1 LQDEQDYLVHLVN
14 PVILSLNPNAP
25 HVPYFFLKYKICK
38 GIRELMRNKLA
49 RRITFSVSLLALI
62 ASFALSPNPNTSLA
76 SSHREAPLIVADP
89 LADNTDTYAFRSTEP
104 GRSGFVTLIAN
115 WIPFQEPSG
124 GPHFY
129 KFDDTVLYEIYVD
142 NTGDGLEDVTYQF
155 RFNTK
160 FTNPDSILG
169 MAAPNQALAGTGG
182 VEPLITSLNDPDYNE
197 PQTYS
202 VTRIDRRGKEVI
214 AKDLI
219 VPPNNIGE
227 RTTPNYENTLGQPA
241 VYSLPNGGKVFAG
254 QRDEGFYIDVGGVFD
269 TLKLKS
275 IAATDGIDSTAGFNV
290 STIAIEVPIQELT
303 RTGAVPAGPTSS
315 DAVIGVWATSD
326 RQKITVLR
334 SNPSEKTDDLTA
346 GPVQQVS
353 RLGSPLVNE
362 LIIPLKLKDSFNRS
376 TPEGDSQFAQFVT
389 NPQLAQ
395 LLSAVFGITVPAAPR
410 NDLVAIFA
418 TGIPVNPVTGPN
430 FTTFLSDGRPHEMLR
445 LNVAIGPSSSPS
457 RLGLLGGDLAG
468 FPNGRRVFDDVV
480 DIALRAVAGGT
491 PFTPA
496 TNISPNNTLG
506 DGVANNDV
514 PFLTRFPYLGTPQSG
529 NSTTGA
535 PHGHHTVNALPPL
548 P

>member
-1 LQDEQDYLVHLVN
+1 
-14 PVILSLNPNAP
+14 
-25 HVPYFFLKYKICK
+25 
-38 GIRELMRNKLA
+38 MRNKLA
-49 RRITFSVSLLALI
+49 RRFTFSLLFLGLVALL
-62 ASFALSPNPNTSLA
+62 ALSPNPNTSLA

-89 LADNTDTYAFRSTEP
+89 LADNTDTYAFRSTEA
-104 GRSGFVTLIAN
+104 GRSGFVTLIGN

-142 NTGDGLEDVTYQF
+142 NTGDGVEDVTYQF
-155 RFNTK
+155 RFKTRFING
-160 FTNPDSILG
+160 DSILG

-182 VEPLITSLNDPDYNE
+182 VEPLITSLDDPDYNE

-202 VTRIDRRGKEVI
+202 VTRIDRHGKAVVL

-275 IAATDGIDSTAGFNV
+275 IGATDGVDSTAGFNV

-303 RTGAVPAGPTSS
+303 RSGAVPAGPTAS
-315 DAVIGVWATSD
+315 DAVIGVWSVSS
-326 RQKITVLR
+326 RQKVSVLR
-334 SNPSEKTDDLTA
+334 SSAFDKSDDLTA
-346 GPVQQVS
+346 GPFQQVS

-362 LIIPLKLKDSFNRS
+362 LVIPLKLKDSFNRS
-376 TPEGDSQFAQFVT
+376 TPAGDAQFAQFVT

-395 LLSAVFGITVPAAPR
+395 LLSAVFGITIPAAPR

-418 TGIPVNPVTGPN
+418 TGIPVNLATGPN

-445 LNVAIGPSSSPS
+445 LNVAIGPSSNPS
-457 RLGLLGGDLAG
+457 RLGLLGGDFAG

-480 DIALRAVAGGT
+480 DISLRAVAGGT

-514 PFLTRFPYLGTPQSG
+514 PFLSRFPYLGTPQSG
-529 NSTTGA
+529 NSTLGA
-535 PHGHHTVNALPPL
+535 PHQHHTINALPAL